1 MNPDIILLSFAIF
14 LFVYISIFY
23 FQTLWESSEVWILFQ
38 EFKNECK
45 YHGKN
50 YLLAQTVNAGRICF
64 FRGLIKKCYKNWPPL
79 FFDSRFLFLS
89 VYGWRFLANFTET
102 KEHCTEI
109 RIDDQILT
117 NVVINPLNL
126 HNQSLLV
133 HLMLL
138 QSFTSKLLNHLLIK
152 MGLFTM
158 PVPHVYWTI

>member
-45 YHGKN
+45 N
-50 YLLAQTVNAGRICF
+50 YLLAQTVNAGSICF
-64 FRGLIKKCYKNWPPL
+64 FRGLIKKVLQKLTLPP
-79 FFDSRFLFLS
+79 FFWFQVFVSFGL
-89 VYGWRFLANFTET
+89 WMAFLANFTET
-102 KEHCTEI
+102 KEHCIEI

-117 NVVINPLNL
+117 KVVINPLNL

-133 HLMLL
+133 YLMLL